1 MEQWLAPLALYVG
14 NVLQAMAIVIIAVG
28 SIKAFIAGFG
38 MFVFKPSA
46 HDEMRNVYI
55 DYARYLIA
63 GLTFQLAADIV
74 GTTVAPDWNEIGRLA
89 AIAVIRTF
97 LSYFL
102 ERDLAE
108 IRERRHESRE
118 VKV

>member
-1 MEQWLAPLALYVG
+1 MEQWLTTSAVYVG
-14 NVLQAMAIVIIAVG
+14 NVVQAMAIVIIAVG
-28 SIKAFIAGFG
+28 SIKAFIAGIG
-38 MFVFKPSA
+38 MFIFKPSA
-46 HDEMRNVYI
+46 HDEMRNVYL

-74 GTTVAPDWNEIGRLA
+74 STTVAPDWNEIGRLA
-89 AIAVIRTF
+89 SIAVIRTF

-108 IRERRHESRE
+108 VRERRHEGIE
-118 VKV
+118 VKS